1 MHLKI
6 YIVEDDPWY
15 GQFMS
20 YQLSLNPDYEVYLY
34 TSAKDILGNLD
45 KQPDLVYMDF
55 GLPDMDGQKLLKEML
70 SRIPDL
76 PVVVVSGQED
86 ISVAVSLL
94 KAGARDYI
102 VKNDHTKDLL
112 WRSAKNVKENSY
124 LRREVRELKDQLED
138 KYAFDKRIIG
148 RSDAIKE
155 SMKLAKKA
163 IHSDIN
169 VSLYGETGTGKEVF
183 AQAIHFNSKRRDN
196 PFVAVNMSAIPKDLA
211 ESELFGH
218 EKGAFTGAIAQKKG
232 RFEDAS
238 KGTIFLDEIGDMDMQ
253 LQNKLLRVLQERQLV
268 RVGGNK
274 TMSIDI
280 RLITATQKDL
290 AEEVKAG
297 NFREDLYFRIMGLPI
312 ELPPLRKRQQDILLL
327 ADHFIKEYAKQ
338 HKTAAP
344 ALTSDAKE
352 KLQKHTFPGNVR
364 ELKAVIDLA
373 CVMCNGQAI
382 TTNDISFYQLG
393 VEDTYTYAEKTLR
406 EYNNEIISHYL
417 KKYNN
422 DVVTVASKLDVSKSK
437 IYELIKTG
445 QIKTTPLRPTGR
457 NLNPQA

>member
-338 HKTAAP
+338 HKTAEP